1 MSKNKNPLK
10 DLDLFLKQQA
20 ASFVNPTPLS
30 EKIQV
35 EAPAEITTSAKTEET
50 ILQSLERMMDQNP
63 SALYDMLIEAAE
75 RKPSAER
82 TMLINTALYL
92 KNTANLPAPKESGVL
107 RTGQANWKEAIKQ
120 YWRNKSY

>member
-20 ASFVNPTPLS
+20 ASFVSPTPLS
-30 EKIQV
+30 EKIQQP
-35 EAPAEITTSAKTEET
+35 EAQPEVSAPVAQASAETL
-50 ILQSLERMMDQNP
+50 LQSIERLMDQNP

-75 RKPSAER
+75 KKNSSER

-92 KNTANLPAPKESGVL
+92 KNTNNWQ
-107 RTGQANWKEAIKQ
+107 QAIREYWKK
-120 YWRNKSY
+120 NGH

>member
-20 ASFVNPTPLS
+20 ASFVSPTQLS

-35 EAPAEITTSAKTEET
+35 ETSAEIIQPSSEES
-50 ILQSLERMMDQNP
+50 ILQTLERLLDQNP
-63 SALYDMLIEAAE
+63 SALYDMLIQAAE
-75 RKPSAER
+75 KKNSSER

-92 KNTANLPAPKESGVL
+92 KNTN
-107 RTGQANWKEAIKQ
+107 NWQHAIRE
-120 YWRNKSY
+120 YWKKNNSQ

>member
-30 EKIQV
+30 ERVQPEPHSEV
-35 EAPAEITTSAKTEET
+35 APLSGSSNESL
-50 ILQSLERMMDQNP
+50 LQSVERLMEQNP
-63 SALYDMLIEAAE
+63 SALYDILIEAAG
-75 RKPSAER
+75 KKTSTER

-92 KNTANLPAPKESGVL
+92 KNTGYLSSGD
-107 RTGQANWKEAIKQ
+107 WKEAIKE
-120 YWRNKSY
+120 YWSRK

>member
-30 EKIQV
+30 EKIQ
-35 EAPAEITTSAKTEET
+35 TEPPSEVKPVVISSNET
-50 ILQSLERMMDQNP
+50 LLQSIEHMMDQNP
-63 SALYDMLIEAAE
+63 STLYDILIEAAG
-75 RKPSAER
+75 KKTSAER

-92 KNTANLPAPKESGVL
+92 KNTGYLSSGD
-107 RTGQANWKEAIKQ
+107 WKAAIKE
-120 YWRNKSY
+120 YWSRK

>member
-35 EAPAEITTSAKTEET
+35 ETPSEIIQASSSEES
-50 ILQSLERMMDQNP
+50 ILQSVERMLDQNP

-75 RKPSAER
+75 KRQTPER
-82 TMLINTALYL
+82 TVLINTALYL
-92 KNTANLPAPKESGVL
+92 KNT
-107 RTGQANWKEAIKQ
+107 RNWKEAIRE
-120 YWRNKSY
+120 YWRRKNQG

>member
-20 ASFVNPTPLS
+20 ASFVSPTPLS

-35 EAPAEITTSAKTEET
+35 QSTSEVTQSFSEET
-50 ILQSLERMMDQNP
+50 TLQSIERLLDQNP
-63 SALYDMLIEAAE
+63 SVLYDMLIEAAE
-75 RKPSAER
+75 KKNSAER

-92 KNTANLPAPKESGVL
+92 KNTSNLP
-107 RTGQANWKEAIKQ
+107 TGQVGWKEAIRE
-120 YWRNKSY
+120 YWRKK

>member
-20 ASFVNPTPLS
+20 ASFVSPTPLS

-35 EAPAEITTSAKTEET
+35 ETPSETTQPSTEES
-50 ILQSLERMMDQNP
+50 ILQTLERLIDQNP
-63 SALYDMLIEAAE
+63 ASLYDMLIKAAE
-75 RKPSAER
+75 KKNSSER

-92 KNTANLPAPKESGVL
+92 RNTNNWQNAIREYWKKN
-107 RTGQANWKEAIKQ
+107 GQ
-120 YWRNKSY
+120 

>member
-35 EAPAEITTSAKTEET
+35 EAPTETTQSSSEES
-50 ILQSLERMMDQNP
+50 ILQTMERLMDHNP
-63 SALYDMLIEAAE
+63 SALYDLLIKAAE
-75 RKPSAER
+75 KKNSSER

-92 KNTANLPAPKESGVL
+92 KNTNNWQ
-107 RTGQANWKEAIKQ
+107 QAIREYWKKNQ
-120 YWRNKSY
+120 

>member
-30 EKIQV
+30 EKI
-35 EAPAEITTSAKTEET
+35 EAEPQSEAAPVAIPANESL
-50 ILQSLERMMDQNP
+50 LQSIERLMEQNP
-63 SALYDMLIEAAE
+63 SALYDLLIEAAE
-75 RKPSAER
+75 KKTSAER

-92 KNTANLPAPKESGVL
+92 KSTGYLSSG
-107 RTGQANWKEAIKQ
+107 QDWKVAIRE
-120 YWRNKSY
+120 YWSKK